1 MNKSKLLGQ
10 LEVLRALGTKPN
22 FSELSRIYGIDRHT
36 IKKYWIN
43 GGIRIEERKNRMSI
57 LDKYIEEIKE
67 LFNKPG
73 VNKTGVY
80 YFLVDKYGADNI
92 GSLSNFRHYTFA
104 KGIKAKESTVAHVRF
119 ETAPGKQLQVDWKES
134 LMLHTKKNEEI
145 KFEIYSCTLSYSRY
159 HLFIYSKGKTTEDF
173 LRCTITALNRLGGI
187 PEHILTDNMS
197 AVVSI
202 NNGTKHKHAKIKSFE
217 NDCGLPIRLCKTR
230 NPQTKG
236 KDESANRFIQRLMVY
251 DRELD
256 DEQHL
261 IRVIDELTRRVN
273 ITVNQT
279 TNIPPVKLFEK
290 EKEYLRPLPS
300 KVLLE
305 SYVDTSFT
313 TTVPSTLLISY
324 KGSEYSVP
332 ARYIGKRVKVYLIE
346 NKLYVYFNTEL
357 ISVHEITNRKINYH
371 TQDYIEGLRQTI
383 TAKAVNDE
391 DFDRIARENLEL
403 FDKMGE

>member
-43 GGIRIEERKNRMSI
+43 GGIKIEERKNRMSI

-73 VNKTGVY
+73 VNKAGVY

-217 NDCGLPIRLCKTR
+217 NDCGLSIRLCKTR

-261 IRVIDELTRRVN
+261 MKVIDELTRTVN
-273 ITVNQT
+273 MTVNQT

-290 EKEYLRPLPS
+290 EK
-300 KVLLE
+300 
-305 SYVDTSFT
+305 
-313 TTVPSTLLISY
+313 
-324 KGSEYSVP
+324 
-332 ARYIGKRVKVYLIE
+332 
-346 NKLYVYFNTEL
+346 
-357 ISVHEITNRKINYH
+357 
-371 TQDYIEGLRQTI
+371 
-383 TAKAVNDE
+383 
-391 DFDRIARENLEL
+391 
-403 FDKMGE
+403 

>member
-1 MNKSKLLGQ
+1 MNKSKLIGQ
-10 LEVLRALGTKPN
+10 LEIYRTMNIKPN
-22 FSELSRIYGIDRHT
+22 FSELSKIYGIDRHT
-36 IKKYWIN
+36 IKKYWDD
-43 GGIRIEERKNRMSI
+43 GGIKMNERKEKMSI
-57 LDKYIEEIKE
+57 LDKYKDEIAE

-73 VNKTGVY
+73 VNKVGVY
-80 YFLVDKYGADNI
+80 YFLVDKYGKEEI
-92 GSLSNFRHYTFA
+92 GSLSNFRHYTLS
-104 KGIKAKESTVAHVRF
+104 KGIKIKENNIAHVRF
-119 ETAPGKQLQVDWKES
+119 ETGPGKQLQVDWKES
-134 LMLHTKKNEEI
+134 LTLHTKNNEEI
-145 KFEIYSCTLSYSRY
+145 KFEIYSSTLSYSRY

-202 NNGTKHKHAKIKSFE
+202 NNGSKHKHSKIKSFE
-217 NDCGLPIRLCKTR
+217 KDCGLSIKLCKTR

-251 DRELD
+251 DGELD

-261 IRVIDELTRRVN
+261 IRLIDELTKTVN
-273 ITVNQT
+273 MTINQT
-279 TNIPPVKLFEK
+279 TNLPPVKLFEK

-313 TTVPSTLLISY
+313 VTVPSTLLINY
-324 KGSEYSVP
+324 KGNEYSVP
-332 ARYIGKRVKVYLIE
+332 ARFIGKRVKVYLIE
-346 NKLYVYFNTEL
+346 NKLYIYFNTEL
-357 ISVHEITNRKINYH
+357 ISVHEITGRKINYH
-371 TQDYIEGLRQTI
+371 TEDYMEGLRQTI
-383 TAKAVNDE
+383 TAKTVNDE
-391 DFDRIARENLEL
+391 DFDKIAKENLEL

>member
-1 MNKSKLLGQ
+1 MNKSKLIGH
-10 LEVLRALGTKPN
+10 LEILRTMSMKPN

-36 IKKYWIN
+36 IKKYWEN
-43 GGIRIEERKNRMSI
+43 GGIKIEERKDRMSI
-57 LDKYIEEIKE
+57 LDKYYEEIQT

-73 VNKTGVY
+73 VNKVGVY

-92 GSLSNFRHYTFA
+92 GSLSNFRHYTYNR
-104 KGIKAKESTVAHVRF
+104 GIKAKESTVAHVRF

-134 LMLHTKKNEEI
+134 LLLHTKKNEEI
-145 KFEIYSCTLSYSRY
+145 RFEIYSCTLSYSRY

-173 LRCTITALNRLGGI
+173 LRCTIAALNRLGGI
-187 PEHILTDNMS
+187 PEHILTDNMA
-197 AVVSI
+197 AVVSVR
-202 NNGTKHKHAKIKSFE
+202 NGTKHKHAKIKSFE
-217 NDCGLPIRLCKTR
+217 NDCGLSIRLCKTR
-230 NPQTKG
+230 SPQTKG
-236 KDESANRFIQRLMVY
+236 KDEVANRFIQRLMVY
-251 DRELD
+251 DMELD

-261 IRVIDELTRRVN
+261 IRVIEELNRIVN
-273 ITVNQT
+273 NTNNQT
-279 TNIPPVKLFEK
+279 TNLPPVKLFEK
-290 EKEYLRPLPS
+290 EKEYLRPLPP

-313 TTVPSTLLISY
+313 ATVPSTLLINY

-357 ISVHEITNRKINYH
+357 ISIHEMTGRKINYH
-371 TQDYIEGLRQTI
+371 AQDYTEGLRQTI
-383 TAKAVNDE
+383 TAKAVNDK
-391 DFDRIARENLEL
+391 DFERIARENLEL